1 MSLSHMKQWIWLKS
15 AEILPDI
22 SEMSKIVGLGVEWHL
37 YTDISE
43 SVSFIPEMS

>member
-1 MSLSHMKQWIWLKS
+1 MSLSHMEQWIWLKA

-22 SEMSKIVGLGVEWHL
+22 SEMSKIVDLGVGWRL